1 MQKYSPEEWP
11 QNQAAFKTMASHKG
25 TGYTVNELTDYMNN
39 TFSLQW
45 ETVYLKTT
53 GEGPQNL

>member
-1 MQKYSPEEWP
+1 MVL
-11 QNQAAFKTMASHKG
+11 HKG
-25 TGYTVNELTDYMNN
+25 TGYNTVNELADYINT
-39 TFSLQW
+39 TFSFQW

>member
-1 MQKYSPEEWP
+1 MNLSILQSME
-11 QNQAAFKTMASHKG
+11 SHKG
-25 TGYTVNELTDYMNN
+25 TAYTVTELTDYMNI